1 MFESQ
6 RLAACEHDQGVV
18 PVTPKLVIV
27 TGLSGAGRTQALRSL
42 EDLGFFCVDNL
53 PPALIP
59 KFAEL
64 CAQAASK
71 INKIALVVDIRGGEF
86 FNTLFEVLADLDTR
100 GIRYE
105 ILFLEAS
112 DETLVRRFK
121 ESRRRHPISAH
132 GEVLEVIREERS
144 LLQDLRGRANKIIDT
159 SNMAVLQ
166 LKEEIAGI
174 FADNTDTSRLH
185 ITVISFGFKYGLPLD
200 SDLVID
206 VRFLP
211 NPHYQPPLKALTG
224 NDPAVRDFVLGSP
237 VTGEFMDRFA
247 GFVEFLI
254 PQYIKEGKTTL
265 MIAIGC
271 TGGMHRS
278 VALANRLGEILSK
291 KDYRVTVRHRDI
303 KRF

>member
-1 MFESQ
+1 
-6 RLAACEHDQGVV
+6 VV
-18 PVTPKLVIV
+18 VIVTPKLVIV
-27 TGLSGAGRTQALRSL
+27 TGLSGAGKTWALRSL

-71 INKIALVVDIRGGEF
+71 INKIAMVVDIRGGEF
-86 FNTLFEVLADLDTR
+86 FNTLFEVLSGLDAQ

-121 ESRRRHPISAH
+121 ESRRRHPLSAH
-132 GEVLEVIREERS
+132 GEVLDVIREERS
-144 LLQDLRGRANKIIDT
+144 RLEDLRGRANKIIDT
-159 SNMAVLQ
+159 SNMAVQQ
-166 LKEEIAGI
+166 LKEEITVI
-174 FADNTDTSRLH
+174 FADNAEASGLH
-185 ITVISFGFKYGLPLD
+185 ITVISFGFKYGIPLD

-211 NPHYQPPLKALTG
+211 NPHYQPALRALTG
-224 NDPAVRDFVLGSP
+224 NDPEVRDFVFGARE
-237 VTGEFMDRFA
+237 TGEFMERFSD
-247 GFVEFLI
+247 FVKYLI

-278 VALANRLGEILSK
+278 VALSNRLGEILAQ

-303 KRF
+303 KRV

>member
-1 MFESQ
+1 M
-6 RLAACEHDQGVV
+6 A
-18 PVTPKLVIV
+18 TPKLVIV
-27 TGLSGAGRTQALRSL
+27 TGLSGAGKTQALRCL
-42 EDLGFFCVDNL
+42 EDIGFFCVDNL

-86 FNTLFEVLADLDTR
+86 FSTLIEDLSNLDAR

-112 DETLVRRFK
+112 DEALVRRFK
-121 ESRRRHPISAH
+121 ESRRRHPLSEH
-132 GEVLEVIREERS
+132 GGILDVIREERS
-144 LLQDLRGRANKIIDT
+144 LLQELRGMANKIIDT
-159 SNMAVLQ
+159 SDTNVKQ
-166 LKEEIAGI
+166 LKDIVVSI
-174 FADNTDTSRLH
+174 FSDNADISRLH
-185 ITVISFGFKYGLPLD
+185 ITVISFGFKYGIPLD

-211 NPHYQPPLKALTG
+211 NPYYQLSLRPLTG
-224 NDPAVRDFVLGSP
+224 NDPKVRDYVFASP
-237 VTGEFMDRFA
+237 VTGQFMEKFS
-247 GFVEFLI
+247 GLIEFLI
-254 PQYIKEGKTTL
+254 PHYIKEGKTTL

-278 VALANRLGEILSK
+278 VALANRLGEVLNGK
-291 KDYRVTVRHRDI
+291 ELRVTVRHRDTNI
-303 KRF
+303 V

>member
-1 MFESQ
+1 M
-6 RLAACEHDQGVV
+6 VI
-18 PVTPKLVIV
+18 TPKLVIV
-27 TGLSGAGRTQALRSL
+27 TGLSGAGKTQALRSL

-53 PPALIP
+53 PPALIS

-71 INKIALVVDIRGGEF
+71 INKMALVVDIRGGEF
-86 FNTLFEVLADLDTR
+86 FNTLFAVLSELDDK

-121 ESRRRHPISAH
+121 ESRRRHPLSSH
-132 GEVLEVIREERS
+132 GEVLDVIREERS
-144 LLQDLRGRANKIIDT
+144 LLRELRGGAHKVIDT
-159 SNMAVLQ
+159 SGMTVKE
-166 LKEEIAGI
+166 LKEEITAIFSDSTDPAG
-174 FADNTDTSRLH
+174 LH
-185 ITVISFGFKYGLPLD
+185 ITVISFGFKYGIPLD

-211 NPHYQPPLKALTG
+211 NPHYQAELRAFNG
-224 NDPAVRDFVLGSP
+224 NDPVVRDFVFKSE
-237 VTGEFMDRFA
+237 VTEKFMAKFA
-247 GFVEFLI
+247 DFVEFLI
-254 PQYIKEGKTTL
+254 PEYIKEGKTTL

-278 VALANRLGEILSK
+278 VALANRLRDVLAEKS
-291 KDYRVTVRHRDI
+291 YRITVRHRDI
-303 KRF
+303 SRV

>member
-1 MFESQ
+1 M
-6 RLAACEHDQGVV
+6 A
-18 PVTPKLVIV
+18 TPKLVIV
-27 TGLSGAGRTQALRSL
+27 TGLSGAGKTQALRCL

-86 FNTLFEVLADLDTR
+86 FSTLIEDLSNLDAR

-112 DETLVRRFK
+112 DEALVRRFK
-121 ESRRRHPISAH
+121 ESRRRHPLSEH
-132 GEVLEVIREERS
+132 GGILDVIREERS
-144 LLQDLRGRANKIIDT
+144 LLQELRGMANKIIDT
-159 SNMAVLQ
+159 SDTNVKQ
-166 LKEEIAGI
+166 LKDIVVSI
-174 FADNTDTSRLH
+174 FSDNADISRLH
-185 ITVISFGFKYGLPLD
+185 ITVISFGFKYGIPLD

-211 NPHYQPPLKALTG
+211 NPYYQLSLRPLTG
-224 NDPAVRDFVLGSP
+224 NDPKVRDYVFASP
-237 VTGEFMDRFA
+237 VTGQFMEKFS
-247 GFVEFLI
+247 GLIEFLI
-254 PQYIKEGKTTL
+254 PHYIKEGKTTL

-278 VALANRLGEILSK
+278 VALANRLGEVLNGK
-291 KDYRVTVRHRDI
+291 ELRVTVRHRDTNI
-303 KRF
+303 V

>member
-1 MFESQ
+1 MPSP
-6 RLAACEHDQGVV
+6 R
-18 PVTPKLVIV
+18 LVIV
-27 TGLSGAGRTQALRSL
+27 TGLSGAGKTQALRSL

-71 INKIALVVDIRGGEF
+71 INKMAMVVDIRGGEF
-86 FNTLFEVLADLDTR
+86 FDTLFEVLGDL
-100 GIRYE
+100 GEQEIQYE

-121 ESRRRHPISAH
+121 ESRRRHPLSTH
-132 GEVLEVIREERS
+132 GEILDVIGEERS
-144 LLQDLRGRANKIIDT
+144 RLQDLRGMANKIIDT
-159 SNMAVLQ
+159 SNMAVQQ
-166 LKEEIAGI
+166 LKEEIAANY
-174 FADNTDTSRLH
+174 ADYADTSRLH
-185 ITVISFGFKYGLPLD
+185 ITVISFGYKYGIPMD

-211 NPHYQPPLKALTG
+211 NPHYQPTIKSFTG
-224 NDPAVRDFVLGSP
+224 NDPAVREYVFGSP
-237 VTGEFMDRFA
+237 VTSEFMKKFCE
-247 GFVEFLI
+247 FIEFLI
-254 PQYIKEGKTTL
+254 PHYIKEGKTTL

-278 VALANRLGEILSK
+278 VALANRTGEILADK
-291 KDYRVTVRHRDI
+291 KYRVTVRHRDLD
-303 KRF
+303 RV

>member
-1 MFESQ
+1 MV
-6 RLAACEHDQGVV
+6 A
-18 PVTPKLVIV
+18 PKLVIV
-27 TGLSGAGRTQALRSL
+27 TGLSGAGKTQALRSL

-86 FNTLFEVLADLDTR
+86 FNTLFEVLSDLNER

-121 ESRRRHPISAH
+121 ESRRRHPLSAY
-132 GEVLEVIREERS
+132 GEVLDVIREERS
-144 LLQDLRGRANKIIDT
+144 LLQELRGMANKIIDT
-159 SNMAVLQ
+159 SNMAVQQ
-166 LKEEIAGI
+166 LKEEIAVI
-174 FADNTDTSRLH
+174 FADSADTARLH
-185 ITVISFGFKYGLPLD
+185 ITVISFGFKYGIPLD

-211 NPHYQPPLKALTG
+211 NPHYQPSLRALTG
-224 NDPAVRDFVLGSP
+224 NDPAVRDFVFGSP
-237 VTGEFMDRFA
+237 VTTEFMEKFA

-278 VALANRLGEILSK
+278 VALANRLGEILAA
-291 KDYRVTVRHRDI
+291 KDFRVTVRHRDI
-303 KRF
+303 NRV

>member
-1 MFESQ
+1 M
-6 RLAACEHDQGVV
+6 V
-18 PVTPKLVIV
+18 VTPKLVIV
-27 TGLSGAGRTQALRSL
+27 TGLSGAGKTQALRSL

-53 PPALIP
+53 PPALIS

-71 INKIALVVDIRGGEF
+71 INKMALVVDIRGGEF
-86 FNTLFEVLADLDTR
+86 FNTLFGVLSELDDK

-121 ESRRRHPISAH
+121 ESRRRHPLSSH
-132 GEVLEVIREERS
+132 GEVLDVIREERS
-144 LLQDLRGRANKIIDT
+144 LLQELRGGAHKVIDT
-159 SNMAVLQ
+159 SGMTVKE
-166 LKEEIAGI
+166 LKEEITAI
-174 FADNTDTSRLH
+174 FADSTDPSGLH
-185 ITVISFGFKYGLPLD
+185 ITVISFGFKYGIPLD

-211 NPHYQPPLKALTG
+211 NPHYQAELRAFNG
-224 NDPAVRDFVLGSP
+224 NDPVVRDFVFKSE
-237 VTGEFMDRFA
+237 VTEKFMAKFA
-247 GFVEFLI
+247 DFVEFLI
-254 PQYIKEGKTTL
+254 PEYIKEGKTTL

-278 VALANRLGEILSK
+278 VALANRLRDVLAEK
-291 KDYRVTVRHRDI
+291 NYRITVRHRDI
-303 KRF
+303 SRV

>member
-1 MFESQ
+1 
-6 RLAACEHDQGVV
+6 LIT
-18 PVTPKLVIV
+18 PTPKLVIV
-27 TGLSGAGRTQALRSL
+27 TGLSGAGKTQALRSL

-71 INKIALVVDIRGGEF
+71 INKMALVVDIRGGEF
-86 FNTLFEVLADLDTR
+86 FNTLFEVLAELDAN

-121 ESRRRHPISAH
+121 ESRRRHPLSSH
-132 GEVLEVIREERS
+132 GEVLDVIREERN
-144 LLQDLRGRANKIIDT
+144 LLRELRGGAHKVIDT
-159 SNMAVLQ
+159 SGMTVKE
-166 LKEEIAGI
+166 LKEEISAI
-174 FADNTDTSRLH
+174 FADSAAPAGLH
-185 ITVISFGFKYGLPLD
+185 ITLISFGYKYGIPLD

-211 NPHYQPPLKALTG
+211 NPYYQAELRAFTG
-224 NDPAVRDFVLGSP
+224 NDPVVRDFVFKSE
-237 VTGEFMDRFA
+237 TTEKFMAKFA
-247 GFVEFLI
+247 DFVEFLI
-254 PQYIKEGKTTL
+254 PEYIKEGKTTL

-278 VALANRLGEILSK
+278 VALANRLRDILSEK
-291 KDYRVTVRHRDI
+291 NYRITVRHRDI
-303 KRF
+303 SRV